1 MEKKKA
7 LLLNVAYYGFFAV
20 VIYLAWNYAVP
31 VLLPFIFAFCI
42 TLFLRSPA
50 DWLSEKLHCRS
61 KKKWVAVILLIL
73 LYLIFFGAIFLGG
86 GKAVSTVADFIT
98 NLPELYRTQIVPFFN
113 WISREIGNILEDTD
127 ASLAVE
133 IQNGIQQFTMNMG
146 EHLSSLS
153 VNIVT
158 ALSEFVTGIPSLVVK
173 IVIMV
178 VASFYMTADY
188 DKILEIARKYLPE
201 KAKRVIRDVR
211 KYGWNTLKAYLKSY
225 FLLFLLTFAEL
236 TVGLLFLRI
245 PYAVFIAL
253 GIAVF
258 DILPVLG
265 TGGILLPW
273 TVVMLVLGDYPMAVG
288 ILLLYIVITVVRN
301 SLEPKIVGKQ
311 VGLHPL
317 ITLIAM
323 FVGLQLGGLPG
334 LIAAP
339 MSIVILVNMEK
350 SGAIHLF
357 EKSGEHGEEG

>member
-1 MEKKKA
+1 M
-7 LLLNVAYYGFFAV
+7 
-20 VIYLAWNYAVP
+20 
-31 VLLPFIFAFCI
+31 
-42 TLFLRSPA
+42 
-50 DWLSEKLHCRS
+50 
-61 KKKWVAVILLIL
+61 
-73 LYLIFFGAIFLGG
+73 
-86 GKAVSTVADFIT
+86 
-98 NLPELYRTQIVPFFN
+98 
-113 WISREIGNILEDTD
+113 
-127 ASLAVE
+127 
-133 IQNGIQQFTMNMG
+133 
-146 EHLSSLS
+146 
-153 VNIVT
+153 
-158 ALSEFVTGIPSLVVK
+158 
-173 IVIMV
+173 
-178 VASFYMTADY
+178 
-188 DKILEIARKYLPE
+188 
-201 KAKRVIRDVR
+201 
-211 KYGWNTLKAYLKSY
+211 
-225 FLLFLLTFAEL
+225 
-236 TVGLLFLRI
+236 GLLFLRI

-357 EKSGEHGEEG
+357 EKSGKHGEEG

>member
-1 MEKKKA
+1 M
-7 LLLNVAYYGFFAV
+7 
-20 VIYLAWNYAVP
+20 
-31 VLLPFIFAFCI
+31 
-42 TLFLRSPA
+42 
-50 DWLSEKLHCRS
+50 
-61 KKKWVAVILLIL
+61 
-73 LYLIFFGAIFLGG
+73 
-86 GKAVSTVADFIT
+86 
-98 NLPELYRTQIVPFFN
+98 
-113 WISREIGNILEDTD
+113 
-127 ASLAVE
+127 
-133 IQNGIQQFTMNMG
+133 
-146 EHLSSLS
+146 
-153 VNIVT
+153 
-158 ALSEFVTGIPSLVVK
+158 
-173 IVIMV
+173 IMV

-188 DKILEIARKYLPE
+188 DKNLEIARKYLPE

-350 SGAIHLF
+350 ERCDTSF
-357 EKSGEHGEEG
+357 